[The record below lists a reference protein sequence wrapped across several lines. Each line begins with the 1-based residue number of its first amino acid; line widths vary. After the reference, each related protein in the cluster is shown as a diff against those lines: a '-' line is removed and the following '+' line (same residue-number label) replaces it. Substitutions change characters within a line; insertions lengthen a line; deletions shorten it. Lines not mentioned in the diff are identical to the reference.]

1 MTNHAARARF
11 SLQFRAPSRPRPH
24 HSANHRLSIFCAVFI
39 IHHHL
44 ANRRGDLQLK
54 NGLSLRIWP
63 LALKASTTQT
73 HKKTSPELR
82 SYCKVANTPSTVISP
97 TAPRTQ
103 TRALLPSVR
112 AHERRADGAG
122 GASSA
127 AKETAQLR
135 GAAFEWSP
143 LPPPVARG
151 EWSRPRVF
159 SRAAREDLG
168 EICWVRR
175 ELGEQREAIGVERR
189 RRVVRR
195 EQAELAEKCGGGGC
209 AAAKNHHHDHFITQV
224 WAAW

>member
-1 MTNHAARARF
+1 MSYVSVFLPAVQQLALSPLSDRTRKLTQLPSFAAYG
-11 SLQFRAPSRPRPH
+11 
-24 HSANHRLSIFCAVFI
+24 V
-39 IHHHL
+39 
-44 ANRRGDLQLK
+44 
-54 NGLSLRIWP
+54 P
-63 LALKASTTQT
+63 LADLITGQC
-73 HKKTSPELR
+73 TSLELR
-82 SYCKVANTPSTVISP
+82 SNCKVANTPSFMISP
-97 TAPRTQ
+97 AAPRT
-103 TRALLPSVR
+103 RARTLLPSVR

-175 ELGEQREAIGVERR
+175 ELGEQREAISVERR

-195 EQAELAEKCGGGGC
+195 EQAELAESRGGSGC

-224 WAAW
+224 WAAG